1 MYRPVVRYG
10 LAAVA
15 GSLAAYPLASVG
27 AVVLP
32 PDPVTQALVAVP
44 LLLVG
49 VAFGA
54 WYVRSGRS
62 VHRLGRFVVVLYA
75 VQWALLLAGAGLV
88 VGLGVPL
95 VGPATAP
102 AAVVGVLGGYAA
114 AYWLVYR
121 GGWER
126 LRE

>member
-1 MYRPVVRYG
+1 MSRPVVRYG
-10 LAAVA
+10 LAVLAGTLAV
-15 GSLAAYPLASVG
+15 YPLASVG

-32 PDPVTQALVAVP
+32 PDPVTQAFVAVP

-54 WYVRSGRS
+54 WYARSGRS
-62 VHRLGRFVVVLYA
+62 VRRLGRFVVALYV
-75 VQWALLLAGAGLV
+75 VQWALLLAVVAAV

-95 VGPATAP
+95 VGPATAL
-102 AAVVGVLGGYAA
+102 AIGGGVLLGYVA

-121 GGWER
+121 GGYRR
-126 LRE
+126 LRG

>member
-1 MYRPVVRYG
+1 MSRPVVRYG
-10 LAAVA
+10 LAVVA
-15 GSLAAYPLASVG
+15 GTLAVYPLASVG

-54 WYVRSGRS
+54 WYARSGRP
-62 VHRLGRFVVVLYA
+62 VRLLGRFVIALYV
-75 VQWALLLAGAGLV
+75 VQWALLLAGVGLV

-95 VGPATAP
+95 VGPAAVP
-102 AAVVGVLGGYAA
+102 AIAVGVLGGYLA
-114 AYWLVYR
+114 AYWLVFR
-121 GGWER
+121 GGYRR
-126 LRE
+126 LRG